1 MADAGGGGQRREG
14 PVSDWTRIAVS
25 YCQYDVST
33 VPGETGMPIY
43 RGALRRSGSLTPA
56 PGEDRA
62 FC

>member
-1 MADAGGGGQRREG
+1 M
-14 PVSDWTRIAVS
+14 SDWTRIAVS

-43 RGALRRSGSLTPA
+43 TGALRRSGSLPSA
-56 PGEDRA
+56 SGEDRA